1 MIFCRQ
7 GNPLVAVERDRFPLP
22 RVRLRATN
30 DGIIVNDEAMVA
42 GSTLDSAIAKVLANL
57 KSLSARW
64 TANQELG
71 II

>member
-1 MIFCRQ
+1 
-7 GNPLVAVERDRFPLP
+7 
-22 RVRLRATN
+22 
-30 DGIIVNDEAMVA
+30 VNVEAMVA